1 MELFDLI
8 MLNLNRF
15 LNEKN
20 LSLSK
25 LAFNLG
31 INKQNFYAYR
41 DRRAKI
47 PLETLQLISNR
58 YAVPMTYWFESES
71 KIPMVNED
79 QAKYGIQQLGEMNQV
94 ISILE
99 RQLNKK
105 DDQIIFLQDQLIKAQ
120 GTRKN
125 SEPAH

>member
-1 MELFDLI
+1 
-8 MLNLNRF
+8 
-15 LNEKN
+15 
-20 LSLSK
+20 
-25 LAFNLG
+25 
-31 INKQNFYAYR
+31 
-41 DRRAKI
+41 
-47 PLETLQLISNR
+47 
-58 YAVPMTYWFESES
+58 
-71 KIPMVNED
+71 MVNED

-125 SEPAH
+125 SEPAHWKVSGYHSPGPNRDKTCAFCAKMGNVKSTQ